1 MLNVSKQTSL
11 ICKQKVVVAGNSGD
25 LMQQRS
31 NSFDLHAIMTYAA
44 KNRRKEKQPKH
55 TRKHT
60 HPTNPFRCFRNS
72 TPRCY
77 DTDFLRKGWVI
88 HALNEPHQGHDF
100 SHQSGC
106 CFSRRSWR
114 FLKVTVDGSDIRLTK
129 THLGW
134 WVLNPVNNGSSTTD
148 PSTGERRISAI
159 NSRTVFFPLAPKS
172 APNVVP

>member
-1 MLNVSKQTSL
+1 MCHTVALNVSKQTSL
-11 ICKQKVVVAGNSGD
+11 ICKQKVVVAGNSTD

-44 KNRRKEKQPKH
+44 KNRRTKKTTKTH
-55 TRKHT
+55 THINTHKHT

-114 FLKVTVDGSDIRLTK
+114 VFKVTVDGSEIRLENRKPTWD
-129 THLGW
+129 G
-134 WVLNPVNNGSSTTD
+134 G
-148 PSTGERRISAI
+148 
-159 NSRTVFFPLAPKS
+159 F
-172 APNVVP
+172 